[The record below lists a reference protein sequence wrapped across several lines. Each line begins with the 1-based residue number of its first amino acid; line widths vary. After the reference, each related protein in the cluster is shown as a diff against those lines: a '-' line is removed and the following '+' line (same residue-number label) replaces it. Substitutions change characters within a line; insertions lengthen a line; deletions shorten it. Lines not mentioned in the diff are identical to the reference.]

1 MAQPSMEKYD
11 IRYFA
16 KKIYTNPSCRSSLEF
31 ESDYQK
37 IKYIKILINKI
48 LKNKESNIRLL
59 LNHIICF
66 DNVFPGLASLF
77 ILLSECNKLEQQ
89 KIIVTIFHFLKRGLP
104 KTVVVDGISLETN
117 NYIEESFLQKL
128 RSL

>member
-1 MAQPSMEKYD
+1 MAQPSRDKYD
-11 IRYFA
+11 TRHFA
-16 KKIYTNPSCRSSLEF
+16 ETVYNNPSCKSSLEF
-31 ESDYQK
+31 DDDFQK

-48 LKNKESNIRLL
+48 IKNKESNIRLL

-66 DNVFPGLASLF
+66 DNVFPGSASLF

-89 KIIVTIFHFLKRGLP
+89 KIIITIFYFLKKGLP
-104 KTVVVDGISLETN
+104 KVVMVGGVPLKTS